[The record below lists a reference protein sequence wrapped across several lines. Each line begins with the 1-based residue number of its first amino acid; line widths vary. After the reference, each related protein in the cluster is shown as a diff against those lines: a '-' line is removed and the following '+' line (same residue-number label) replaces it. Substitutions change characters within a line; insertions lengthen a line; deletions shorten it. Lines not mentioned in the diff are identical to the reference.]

1 MADLAEKDKQE
12 FIQKIERLS
21 DRELLSFM
29 RIYTKE
35 YGYELDIEKVN
46 KPTFIKKIVNN
57 KGIEQAIKILDYTLN
72 QYILNEN
79 NFHWLYENLRAQ
91 IFTLTYM
98 RLYYS
103 EQIRIANKN
112 CVNEIQDYLF
122 PIEVRNINIDYK
134 GEIIDAVYEIFDK
147 EQIEGFPIEKS
158 HKEVL
163 MEKIRT
169 LWSAINRKCD
179 YTEWVNKADESK
191 ISWLERY
198 LNRKGYYIDTI
209 EAASTLDQRKAL
221 CLASLDL
228 FEFKST
234 LKGSYDYSESSEKA
248 DFIDRMKR
256 SWNQKVYRNSGRERK
271 KYHLPLTNET
281 KQRLDKIA
289 DVENRKQADILE
301 TLINDYYESNDLDA
315 YSND

>member
-1 MADLAEKDKQE
+1 MADPAEKDKQE

-21 DRELLSFM
+21 DREFLNFM
-29 RIYTKE
+29 RIYTE
-35 YGYELDIEKVN
+35 DNGYESDVGKVEKT
-46 KPTFIKKIVNN
+46 TFIKKIVN
-57 KGIEQAIKILDYTLN
+57 KGGLKEATKIFKYVFDNFFIEDKYFDWLDG
-72 QYILNEN
+72 
-79 NFHWLYENLRAQ
+79 NLRAQ
-91 IFTLTYM
+91 IFTLVYVRKQHDN
-98 RLYYS
+98 RL
-103 EQIRIANKN
+103 ELVNKSYE
-112 CVNEIQDYLF
+112 NERQGYLF
-122 PIEVRNINIDYK
+122 PLQFNNVSVDCN
-134 GEIIDAVYEIFDK
+134 GEIIDAVYEVFDK
-147 EQIEGFPIEKS
+147 HYIKESILTRSGKERLMEQIKA
-158 HKEVL
+158 
-163 MEKIRT
+163 